1 MYFYLCAFLYEC
13 RILKTLLF
21 FTIFFYLVLFLVT
34 MEVRSILFN
43 FYFSFLFCS
52 GCFIYATLLVLQF
65 CNYSNQTIPQ
75 SVSRLYGLDLDV
87 FSFQLDGVSISLIW
101 LTSFICLLCLF
112 YNYNAVGF
120 SYAKYNFL
128 LIVIELV
135 LICCFVVKNLL
146 SFYVLFEAVLIPM
159 FLLIGLGS
167 RGRKIHANYY
177 FFFFTFASSI
187 LLLLGVVFI
196 YYLTGSLNFETFEI
210 ANVSF
215 LNRQLIFY
223 VFFFGFAAK
232 IPLLPLH
239 IWLPEAHVEAPTIG
253 SVILAAILLKLGA
266 YGMYRV
272 VFPFCDFALLQ
283 HAKLVVIP
291 LLILSTT
298 LPALA
303 ATRQI
308 DLKKIVAYSSVVHM
322 SFSLLGLFSQQGFG
336 VQGFLFLLISH
347 GLISAAMFFCVG
359 MLYDRFHT
367 RNVVYYG
374 GLVQF
379 MPLFSI
385 FYFLIIFSNMSFP
398 GTCNF
403 IGEFAVLYATFDSFG
418 VISFLIIM
426 FGLFATV
433 LFCLILL
440 YKVIFYQISNFLTCN
455 LKDLNFIEF
464 LILSLLTFY
473 ILLFGIMPNL
483 LLSFFIL

>member
-1 MYFYLCAFLYEC
+1 
-13 RILKTLLF
+13 
-21 FTIFFYLVLFLVT
+21 
-34 MEVRSILFN
+34 MEMRSVLFN
-43 FYFSFLFCS
+43 FYLSFLFCS
-52 GCFIYATLLVLQF
+52 GMFVYATTILLQF
-65 CNYSNQTIPQ
+65 CNYFYQNIPQ
-75 SVSRLYGLDLDV
+75 SVHTLYMLNLDI
-87 FSFQLDGVSISLIW
+87 FSFQLDGISLSLIW
-101 LTSFICLLCLF
+101 LTTFVCFLCLI

-128 LIVIELV
+128 LILIELI
-135 LICCFVVKNLL
+135 LICCFAVKNLL
-146 SFYVLFEAVLIPM
+146 SFYVLFEAVLVPM
-159 FLLIGLGS
+159 FVLIGLGS
-167 RGRKIHANYY
+167 RGRKIHANFF

-187 LLLLGVVFI
+187 LLLLGVVFVF
-196 YYLTGSLNFETFEI
+196 YATGSLNFETFEI
-210 ANVSF
+210 SNLSF
-215 LNRQLIFY
+215 FDRQIVFY

-266 YGMYRV
+266 YGMFRV
-272 VFPFCDFALLQ
+272 VYPFCDFELLQ
-283 HAKLVVIP
+283 HIKIFVIP

-367 RNVVYYG
+367 RNVIYYG

-403 IGEFAVLYATFDSFG
+403 IGEFAVLYAIFDSFG
-418 VISFLIIM
+418 LISFLIIM
-426 FGLFATV
+426 LGLFATV

-440 YKVIFYQISNFLTCN
+440 YKVIFYQVSDFLTCN
-455 LKDLNFIEF
+455 LRDLNYIEF
-464 LILSLLTFY
+464 LILSFLTCY
-473 ILLFGIMPNL
+473 ILFFGIMPNL
-483 LLSFFIL
+483 LLSLFIL